1 MAWSL
6 LLRVGDTNAR
16 DVVLTAAP
24 VGVTGYPLGAP
35 EIDQNIVESLGDGD
49 TVTAARY
56 GSVVESIDV
65 HIQAATPT
73 LVRDSV
79 RAIERLLD
87 LARQGSIGYLAD
99 KVYLVIQFDQ
109 DTEGWRSQILA
120 ATWQGTSGDAPNL
133 AWKNYTTGTIALT
146 RRYYWE
152 TESLHPVALTS
163 GPTPTATT
171 GYATVYNA
179 DDTSSTNQNW
189 FQLAA
194 DQVQGSLPAPARL
207 SIKNNSGATRQATTI
222 YLANYVFTN
231 PTTVDP
237 IFRGNQSAGGFAPTT
252 TETDIAYWSLA
263 GDNLTDAFKGQF
275 GRMVVVYSDRPATT
289 TLMRA
294 AVQFRFPAPALDLA
308 LGDQHLDISQDYVMD
323 LGALPIP
330 PGVNWISGGTGVYL
344 ALKGRSASGTDS
356 VAPSFIQ
363 IMPSTSGCY
372 RVLKGVVSLN
382 AAVGD
387 EIIDDGPAGAVYA
400 LSAGHRQPI
409 YRPFFE
415 PIHLWPGVVQRL
427 RLIISS
433 GSFPMELNQPWQVSC
448 SVRYRRLTL

>member
-1 MAWSL
+1 
-6 LLRVGDTNAR
+6 VGDTTAQ
-16 DVVLTAAP
+16 DVPLTSGGCFVSAN
-24 VGVTGYPLGAP
+24 GYPLNAP
-35 EIDQNIVESLGDGD
+35 TVNQDAIQNLGDGNSL
-49 TVTAARY
+49 TVPSWANVT
-56 GSVVESIDV
+56 ESIDL
-65 HIQAATPT
+65 HIGGVGFTPT
-73 LVRDSV
+73 QVRDNV

-120 ATWQGTSGDAPNL
+120 ANYQGDKAVDEI
-133 AWKNYTTGTIALT
+133 WKNYTEGTIALT

-152 TESLHPVALTS
+152 TTSLHAVALTS
-163 GPTPTATT
+163 GPTPVATT

-194 DQVQGSLPAPARL
+194 DQVQGSLPAPARI
-207 SIKNNSGATRQATTI
+207 SIKNSSAGTRMATTI
-222 YLANYVFTN
+222 YLSNYVFAN

-237 IFRGNQSAGGFAPTT
+237 IFRGNQSAGGFQPTT
-252 TETDIAYWSLA
+252 TEGDIAYWSLA

-294 AVQFRFPAPALDLA
+294 AMQFRFPAPVLDLA
-308 LGDQHLDISQDYVMD
+308 LGDQHLDAAQDFVMD
-323 LGALPIP
+323 LGVLPIP
-330 PGVNWISGGTGVYL
+330 PGGNWTDSSQGLYL

-356 VAPSFIQ
+356 VAVSFIQ
-363 IMPSTSGCY
+363 IMPSTAGCY
-372 RVLKGVVSLN
+372 RKLSGLVSLN
-382 AAVGD
+382 ALVGD
-387 EIIDDGPAGAVYA
+387 EIIDDGPDGSTYA
-400 LSAGHRQPI
+400 LTSGNRQPL

-415 PIHLWPGVVQRL
+415 PVHLWPGVVQRL
-427 RLIISS
+427 RLIVSS
-433 GSFPMELNQPWQVSC
+433 GSFAMELGQPWGVK
-448 SVRYRRLTL
+448 VETRFRRLTL